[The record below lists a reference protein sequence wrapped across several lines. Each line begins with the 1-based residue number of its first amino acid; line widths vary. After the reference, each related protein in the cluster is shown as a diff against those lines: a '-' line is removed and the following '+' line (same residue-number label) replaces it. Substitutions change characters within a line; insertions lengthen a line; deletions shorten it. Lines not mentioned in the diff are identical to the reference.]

1 MDSIHNN
8 KALYEKNGMFVK
20 NKAIAFAFSKGTQID
35 RYGNLIYNL
44 NSQYIRQVNN
54 YLTGPSQALRLLSI
68 RERQIK
74 KNQKGKEVRHWQW
87 KRKYGRKGRNNIC
100 TIIKNKDTRIF
111 LLYGDTLSKYLSILL
126 PNEESETAQ
135 SLYKM

>member
-74 KNQKGKEVRHWQW
+74 KNQKGKEVRH
-87 KRKYGRKGRNNIC
+87 
-100 TIIKNKDTRIF
+100 
-111 LLYGDTLSKYLSILL
+111 
-126 PNEESETAQ
+126 
-135 SLYKM
+135 